1 MAIRHTLSRLGR
13 LLPLAAVGLLLLVA
27 LFLVAGV
34 EQESSRL
41 GRITL
46 LVISLTGVALLVL
59 LIAIGRRLYR
69 LLSELRAGVPGARLR
84 TRLVGIFIVLALAP
98 VIIVFLFSVEFLENT
113 IDGWFDAGAEPALAD
128 SIELGQLF
136 LELRTRQAR
145 DDLDRI
151 ASLLPSEDDEDVR
164 LNYLYRR
171 VSSAG
176 PTELT
181 VFGRTGRLE
190 ALVHIDPQRLVADLP
205 SAFALSQT
213 AQGLEYSAAESGEG
227 SLRIRAL
234 TPIDIGP
241 DGLPQRVL
249 QGIFPLPA
257 EFAELAASI
266 ETAYFRY
273 ENAAFLRQRLQQ
285 SLVLILALVLGV
297 TALLAILLGFNAARR
312 LVRPIRDLALATET
326 LRAGQRPDTLN
337 VESRDELGFLVE
349 SFNSMTDE
357 LFRTRKQLESQR
369 RYLETLLAR
378 LSAGVI
384 AFDADERLT
393 ASNRSASDILGLQ
406 LETWHGQ
413 NLAALTS
420 AAPELA
426 PLVDAIARRM
436 ADPGNVWREEIKL
449 ERPGRTVALVCRGS
463 TMPDPERGRPGHV
476 VVFDDVTMLD
486 QAQRQAAWAEL
497 ARRLAHEIKNPLTPI
512 RLAAER
518 LQIKLDGVLDEDR
531 ARLLER
537 ATRTIIHQVDALR
550 NMVDA
555 FGDYARPG
563 QTRREPLDIGALI
576 DSVVELWSTG
586 DSGVRFELRL
596 GHDDRRPLGDAGQFQ
611 QILNNLV
618 QNAREAHPEGK
629 PTLTFGS
636 SISTIDDQAWLRL
649 DVDDDGPGFQ
659 AEMLP
664 RVFEPY
670 VSSKPG
676 GTGLG
681 LAIVQ
686 RIVDLMGGRIEVA
699 KLDGGGARVRIEV
712 PLPDEDRRAM
722 Q

>member
-1 MAIRHTLSRLGR
+1 MAIRHTLSRIGR

-285 SLVLILALVLGV
+285 SLVLILALGVFLPMWDLGK
-297 TALLAILLGFNAARR
+297 AAI
-312 LVRPIRDLALATET
+312 
-326 LRAGQRPDTLN
+326 
-337 VESRDELGFLVE
+337 
-349 SFNSMTDE
+349 
-357 LFRTRKQLESQR
+357 
-369 RYLETLLAR
+369 
-378 LSAGVI
+378 
-384 AFDADERLT
+384 
-393 ASNRSASDILGLQ
+393 
-406 LETWHGQ
+406 
-413 NLAALTS
+413 
-420 AAPELA
+420 
-426 PLVDAIARRM
+426 
-436 ADPGNVWREEIKL
+436 
-449 ERPGRTVALVCRGS
+449 
-463 TMPDPERGRPGHV
+463 
-476 VVFDDVTMLD
+476 
-486 QAQRQAAWAEL
+486 RQ
-497 ARRLAHEIKNPLTPI
+497 
-512 RLAAER
+512 
-518 LQIKLDGVLDEDR
+518 
-531 ARLLER
+531 
-537 ATRTIIHQVDALR
+537 
-550 NMVDA
+550 
-555 FGDYARPG
+555 
-563 QTRREPLDIGALI
+563 
-576 DSVVELWSTG
+576 
-586 DSGVRFELRL
+586 
-596 GHDDRRPLGDAGQFQ
+596 
-611 QILNNLV
+611 
-618 QNAREAHPEGK
+618 
-629 PTLTFGS
+629 
-636 SISTIDDQAWLRL
+636 
-649 DVDDDGPGFQ
+649 
-659 AEMLP
+659 
-664 RVFEPY
+664 
-670 VSSKPG
+670 
-676 GTGLG
+676 
-681 LAIVQ
+681 
-686 RIVDLMGGRIEVA
+686 
-699 KLDGGGARVRIEV
+699 
-712 PLPDEDRRAM
+712 
-722 Q
+722 